1 MARFCYRAAPMETI
15 SVPSPRRRRLATMIL
30 TAVCLFWGATFLL
43 MKLGTQSIFAVFGS
57 DWKVAGGAFFLLVRF
72 ALAAAMMPL
81 FLPQSVRRCN
91 KAAWKHGF
99 WLSTVFAGGFLLQIF
114 GLTQDDVP
122 AGQSAFLTSLYVVST
137 PIFSSIILRRWPSKG
152 VMLGVALATV
162 GAAFIKGLPE
172 TGLSIGAWATLGC
185 AVVFGGHI
193 VLTDVLTRKSDALA
207 LTFTMLVWSTL
218 WMILALSLS
227 PDAGRALDV
236 SSLEAVFA
244 SPMFWITELL
254 CAFLATVL
262 ALSMLN
268 VWQKELSPSRAAVVY
283 TSEPVFA
290 TLLSL
295 GATAFIGGIIPI
307 EAHEHFSWWL
317 VFGAA
322 MILLA
327 NLSAEFVG
335 RAAPKTDPTA

>member
-1 MARFCYRAAPMETI
+1 METM
-15 SVPSPRRRRLATMIL
+15 SVQSPRRRRLATVIL
-30 TAVCLFWGATFLL
+30 TVVCLFWGSTFLL
-43 MKLGTQSIFAVFGS
+43 MKLGTQAVFGVFGA
-57 DWKVAGGAFFLLVRF
+57 DWKIAGGAFFLLVRF
-72 ALAAAMMPL
+72 ALAAALMPL
-81 FLPQSVRRCN
+81 LIPQSVRRCD
-91 KAAWKHGF
+91 KRAWINGL
-99 WLSTVFAGGFLLQIF
+99 WLSMVFAGGFLLQIF

-137 PIFSSIILRRWPSKG
+137 PVLSSIILRKLPSKG
-152 VMLGVALATV
+152 VMLGVVLATI
-162 GAAFIKGLPE
+162 GAAFIKGVPE
-172 TGLSIGAWATLGC
+172 TGLSIGAWATIAC

-193 VLTDVLTRKSDALA
+193 VLTDVFTRKSDALA
-207 LTFTMLVWSTL
+207 LTFTMLIWSTL
-218 WMILALSLS
+218 WMALALALS

-236 SSLEAVFA
+236 SRLSAIFSDGL
-244 SPMFWITELL
+244 FWLTELL
-254 CAFLATVL
+254 CALLATVL
-262 ALSMLN
+262 ALTLLN

-295 GATAFIGGIIPI
+295 GATAFLGPWIPA

-335 RAAPKTDPTA
+335 RPAPKTEPTA

>member
-1 MARFCYRAAPMETI
+1 METI
-15 SVPSPRRRRLATMIL
+15 SVSSPRRRRLATMIL

-43 MKLGTQSIFAVFGS
+43 MKLGTQSVFAVFGS

-81 FLPQSVRRCN
+81 FIPQSVRRCD
-91 KAAWKHGF
+91 KAAWKNGF
-99 WLSTVFAGGFLLQIF
+99 WLSMVFAGGFLLQIF

-137 PIFSSIILRRWPSKG
+137 PVLSSIILRKWPSRG
-152 VMLGVALATV
+152 VMLGVALATI
-162 GAAFIKGLPE
+162 GAAFIKGVPE
-172 TGLSIGAWATLGC
+172 TGLSIGAWATIGC

-193 VLTDVLTRKSDALA
+193 VLTDVFTRRSDALA

-218 WMILALSLS
+218 WMALALALS
-227 PDAGRALDV
+227 PDAARALDASRLGALF
-236 SSLEAVFA
+236 SST
-244 SPMFWITELL
+244 MFWVTELL

-295 GATAFIGGIIPI
+295 GATAIIGGIIPQ

-335 RAAPKTDPTA
+335 RPAPKTDPTA